1 MVNTEEIPFTV
12 KNNSVKNNP
21 VWKDVHSIQ
30 IEKTGY
36 EIICTV

>member
-12 KNNSVKNNP
+12 KNNIVEEYA
-21 VWKDVHSIQ
+21 VLKDVHSIQ
-30 IEKTGY
+30 IGKTGY